1 MLTSAVLENSR
12 KSRNIKLTIQYNGAL
27 YHGWQRQ
34 KNDLT
39 IQGIIEDA
47 FKKMTGE
54 KIRLIG
60 SGRTDAGVHA
70 IAQVANFH
78 TVSNIPAVGIQRGLN
93 SILPKGIAITAVEEV
108 CDDFHALKDV
118 ICKYYAYHIVSSP
131 VRLPLWEDRAW
142 VLPDKIDAE
151 AVRQALPYLKGE
163 HDFAA
168 FRASGGSAKTSIRR
182 VFFADFRQISLES
195 PLAGGAHYIFTIAA
209 NGFLRYM
216 VRNIVGVLSMIWTGK
231 IPPDDMKRIIASR
244 DRAMAGV
251 TAPPHG
257 LYLERVI
264 YKKGRCKPA
273 IQTS

>member
-1 MLTSAVLENSR
+1 VSENSR
-12 KSRNIKLTIQYNGAL
+12 NSRNIKLTIQYDGTL

-34 KNDLT
+34 KNGVT
-39 IQGIIEDA
+39 IQGVIEDA
-47 FKKMTGE
+47 LKKMTG
-54 KIRLIG
+54 KKTILIG

-78 TVSNIPAVGIQRGLN
+78 TMSNIPIGGIQRGLN
-93 SILPKGIAITAVEEV
+93 SILPKGMAITAVEEV

-118 ICKYYAYHIVSSP
+118 ICKQYAYHIVSSP
-131 VRLPLWEDRAW
+131 VRLPLWEKRAW
-142 VLPDKIDAE
+142 VITGEIDLE
-151 AVRQALPYLKGE
+151 AVNQALPHLKGE
-163 HDFAA
+163 QDFAA

-195 PLAGGAHYIFTIAA
+195 PPVGGTHYIFTIAA

-216 VRNIVGVLSMIWTGK
+216 VRNIVGVLSMIWAGK

-244 DRAMAGV
+244 DRAMAGL
-251 TAPPHG
+251 TAPPQG

-264 YKKGRCKPA
+264 YKTEGASLSCK
-273 IQTS
+273 QFERSH